1 MTWYQSQ
8 GVPEVGERFVA
19 DIVARIEVL
28 TQHPDLGRI
37 VPEFDQPLLREL
49 IHPPFRI
56 VYRREPERIR
66 IVRIWRSERVLAFP
80 EDDDT

>member
-37 VPEFDQPLLREL
+37 VPEFDQPFLREL

-80 EDDDT
+80 EDDNT

>member
-28 TQHPDLGRI
+28 TQHPTWAGLC
-37 VPEFDQPLLREL
+37 PSL
-49 IHPPFRI
+49 ISFSF
-56 VYRREPERIR
+56 VN
-66 IVRIWRSERVLAFP
+66 
-80 EDDDT
+80 